1 MPIGPARMPI
11 MDHLGELRMRL
22 VRIVVVLFIAIC
34 VFYLATPTIGQFLL
48 LPIADCI
55 PTGADGMSELYALT
69 PFESFGT
76 RFKIALWASIVAC
89 MPIILWQILA
99 FFLPA
104 LKPKERK
111 WFIPTFAAAVALFI
125 IGTVFCYLIILH
137 PAFMWL
143 TDQSNGLGV
152 VLPQMSS
159 YISMIIKFELGFGFA
174 FELPLIVF
182 YLVIF
187 GIVPYKKLRGRWREV
202 YVALMVISAMIT
214 PDANPVTMLLMFAAM
229 VGLYELSLL
238 ISRVVLRK
246 RIAQKEAE
254 EAADAAERAELVAS
268 MKSAA
273 SSAADTAV
281 SVGEAGVKKAKVV
294 VKKGQAFAENPDE
307 ARAAVRNLADA
318 AYDKA
323 SPVLDVAAAAA
334 DKGVGVARDVVLT
347 GAALVE
353 GTADDMIGHREARHE
368 AEAAK
373 AAAAEADADSAPA
386 EDGEA
391 GTGADEVTE
400 NAGQGE

>member
-34 VFYLATPTIGQFLL
+34 IFYLATPTIGQFLL

-55 PTGADGMSELYALT
+55 PSSADGMAELYALT

-111 WFIPTFAAAVALFI
+111 WFIPTFAAAVVLFI
-125 IGTVFCYLIILH
+125 GGTIFCYFIILH
-137 PAFMWL
+137 PAFVWL

-159 YISMIIKFELGFGFA
+159 YIDMIIKFELGFGFA

-187 GIVPYKKLRGRWREV
+187 GIVPYKKLRSIWREV
-202 YVALMVISAMIT
+202 YVGLMVISAMIT

-229 VGLYELSLL
+229 VALYEISLL

-254 EAADAAERAELVAS
+254 EAADAAELEELFNGV
-268 MKSAA
+268 KSAA
-273 SSAADTAV
+273 STVAETAT

-294 VKKGQAFAENPDE
+294 VKKGQEFAENPDE
-307 ARAAVRNLADA
+307 ARAAVRSLADA

-334 DKGVGVARDVVLT
+334 DKGVDVARGVVLT

-353 GTADDMIGHREARHE
+353 GTADDMIEHREARHE
-368 AEAAK
+368 AQAAK
-373 AAAAEADADSAPA
+373 AEADQAEAEAAAGDIAGETDEAAD
-386 EDGEA
+386 
-391 GTGADEVTE
+391 T
-400 NAGQGE
+400 AGQEE